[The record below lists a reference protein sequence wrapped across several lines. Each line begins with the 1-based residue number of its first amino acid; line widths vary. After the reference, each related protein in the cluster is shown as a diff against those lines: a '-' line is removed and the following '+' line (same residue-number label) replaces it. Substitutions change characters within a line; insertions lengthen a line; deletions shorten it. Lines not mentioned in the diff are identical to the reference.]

1 MTDLPAA
8 VLVGLGGS
16 VGALLRLWTTRALD
30 AEAFPYGT
38 FAVNV
43 FGSFVLGIVIF
54 AGVGDRTLL
63 LVGVGGCGAFTTF
76 SSFAH
81 DTVHRF
87 EAGEVVPAIANA
99 VGTLVAALAGIGLA
113 WMLTA

>member
-1 MTDLPAA
+1 MIDLPAV
-8 VLVGLGGS
+8 VLVGIGGS
-16 VGALLRLWTTRALD
+16 VGALLRYGTTRALD

-38 FAVNV
+38 LVVNAL
-43 FGSFVLGIVIF
+43 GSFVLGLVTF
-54 AGVGDRTLL
+54 AGVGDQALL

-87 EAGEVVPAIANA
+87 ETGETVPALVNA
-99 VGTLVAALAGIGLA
+99 TGTLAAASAGVALAWVLVG
-113 WMLTA
+113 

>member
-1 MTDLPAA
+1 MMELPAV
-8 VLVGLGGS
+8 VLVGIGGS
-16 VGALLRLWTTRALD
+16 VGALLRYGTTRALD

-38 FAVNV
+38 FVVNAL
-43 FGSFVLGIVIF
+43 GSFVLGIVTF
-54 AGVGDRTLL
+54 AGVGDQTLL

-87 EAGEVVPAIANA
+87 EAGETVPALVNA
-99 VGTLVAALAGIGLA
+99 AGTLAAAAIGIGLA
-113 WMLTA
+113 WVLVG